1 MMKKLFSFLC
11 LALSVATIAQAQITV
26 GENTSQTI
34 RTGNRAEQ
42 GDFGLYLGA
51 TTTMFKNIGSST
63 KLEALP
69 LINLK
74 YMVTDKLE
82 GRLGIEWW
90 RTTDTTKGDE
100 FKNSEFETNFMFY
113 PGIAYH
119 FNRSNILDVYVGGEL
134 PIGGGNFGKKQEIED
149 EDDKEETVSN
159 FRIGL
164 GAFIGL
170 QAYICNLPLAIGVEY
185 GISLNNYHY
194 GDGVMTQDGLTYSK
208 DTSYN
213 KFRLGNQARLT
224 LPYFFKP

>member
-1 MMKKLFSFLC
+1 M
-11 LALSVATIAQAQITV
+11 ATIAQAQITV

-51 TTTMFKNIGSST
+51 TTTMFKKIGSST

-74 YMVTDKLE
+74 YMATDNFE
-82 GRLGIEWW
+82 ARLGIEWW
-90 RTTDTTKGDE
+90 RTTDTNKGE
-100 FKNSEFETNFMFY
+100 KYKTSQFETSFMFY

-119 FNRSNILDVYVGGEL
+119 FNRSNILDVYVGGEI
-134 PIGGGNFGKKQEIED
+134 PIGGGNNGTSNERDGKDDKDD
-149 EDDKEETVSN
+149 EDMTISN

-170 QAYICNLPLAIGVEY
+170 QAYICNLPLAIGLEY
-185 GISLNNYHY
+185 GLSLNNYHY
-194 GDGVMTQDGLTYSK
+194 GEGVMTKDKLTYSK
-208 DTSYN
+208 DSSSN

-224 LPYFFKP
+224 LTYFFKP